1 MEKIK
6 KNLTKKDISLE
17 ISKKLGLSDTYI
29 LDVTNDLIDILKK
42 LSKKK
47 NLKIKNFGIFKVLYK
62 KERVG
67 RNPKTKQE
75 YMIPARKIISFV
87 SSKNKVD
94 L

>member
-42 LSKKK
+42 LNHK
-47 NLKIKNFGIFKVLYK
+47 F
-62 KERVG
+62 
-67 RNPKTKQE
+67 E
-75 YMIPARKIISFV
+75 YTTAS
-87 SSKNKVD
+87 

>member
-75 YMIPARKIISFV
+75 HMISARKIVSFV

>member
-47 NLKIKNFGIFKVLYK
+47 TLKIKNFGIFKVHYK

-75 YMIPARKIISFV
+75 HMISARKIVSFV

>member
-94 L
+94 F

>member
-47 NLKIKNFGIFKVLYK
+47 TLKIKNFGIFKVLYK

>member
-47 NLKIKNFGIFKVLYK
+47 TLKIKNFGIFKVLYK

-94 L
+94 F

>member
-47 NLKIKNFGIFKVLYK
+47 TLKIKNFGIFKVLYK

-75 YMIPARKIISFV
+75 HMIPARKIISFV